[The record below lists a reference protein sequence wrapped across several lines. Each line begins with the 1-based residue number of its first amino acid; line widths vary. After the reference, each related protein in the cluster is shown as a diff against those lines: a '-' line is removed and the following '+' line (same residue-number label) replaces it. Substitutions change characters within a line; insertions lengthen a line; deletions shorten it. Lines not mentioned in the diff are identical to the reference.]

1 MDNNVDI
8 NKELQLKNQEM
19 LLNKKKIDLDTSMES
34 LLVFYSNYSTNLA
47 TEINNRICM
56 IKNINSDSEQ
66 SKIMY
71 NTITSFFFL
80 LSKKLQELI
89 TKKTDK
95 IKEKLSTIDDK
106 EYDKELKYMSIVVI
120 NQMLEYY
127 GETIDMLVEELTR
140 DESDVNK
147 DKISNYLFEIIYGKM
162 MNMLKDKF
170 IYSIKVI
177 NNNYE
182 ENNQVMEDI
191 NKKTLK

>member
-170 IYSIKVI
+170 IY
-177 NNNYE
+177 
-182 ENNQVMEDI
+182 
-191 NKKTLK
+191 